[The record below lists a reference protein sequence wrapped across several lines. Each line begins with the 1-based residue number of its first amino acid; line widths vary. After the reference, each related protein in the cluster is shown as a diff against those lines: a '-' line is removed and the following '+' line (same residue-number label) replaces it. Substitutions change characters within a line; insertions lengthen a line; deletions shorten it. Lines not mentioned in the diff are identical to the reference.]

1 MTMER
6 TVYSDSL
13 RQVLETLCTH
23 PDRGL
28 TPAEGARRLAGYGE
42 NKLDRAK
49 PPGLA
54 RQVLGQLKDYI
65 EGWTEPKEDWE

>member
-28 TPAEGARRLAGYGE
+28 TQAEGGP
-42 NKLDRAK
+42 
-49 PPGLA
+49 PPGGLWGEQTGPGQGPRAWPA
-54 RQVLGQLKDYI
+54 RC
-65 EGWTEPKEDWE
+65 WAS